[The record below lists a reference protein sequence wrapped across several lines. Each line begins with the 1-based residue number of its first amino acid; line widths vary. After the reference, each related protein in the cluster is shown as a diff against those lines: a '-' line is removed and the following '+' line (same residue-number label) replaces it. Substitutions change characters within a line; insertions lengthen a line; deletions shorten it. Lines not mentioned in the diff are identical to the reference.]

1 MSTNVSSSADFQLA
15 NMADDLL
22 SLTLDLCGRKDDK
35 TPRFPRLLY
44 DGYVSQI
51 IAAAVAIQK
60 NIIMAN
66 DMRRSEART
75 KLLPAQAAQS
85 YAGWRTHALE
95 GNCRNLVLKMDGR
108 FDNRLRD
115 AGYELKIKERNVEIC
130 PVQSRN

>member
-22 SLTLDLCGRKDDK
+22 ALTLDLCGRKDDK

-66 DMRRSEART
+66 EMRRSEARIKLQQDAAAHCIWLVHMIRIAAENGWISEKQRDRWSKLAVNVKWKIVAWMKSDT
-75 KLLPAQAAQS
+75 KK
-85 YAGWRTHALE
+85 R
-95 GNCRNLVLKMDGR
+95 
-108 FDNRLRD
+108 
-115 AGYELKIKERNVEIC
+115 
-130 PVQSRN
+130 